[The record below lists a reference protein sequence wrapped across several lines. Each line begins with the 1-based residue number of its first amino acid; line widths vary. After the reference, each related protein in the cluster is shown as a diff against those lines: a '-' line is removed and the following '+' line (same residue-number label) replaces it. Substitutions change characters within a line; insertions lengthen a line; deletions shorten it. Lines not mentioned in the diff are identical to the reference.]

1 MQNDVSPL
9 TIYAAIAQL
18 VERFHGKEEVSGS
31 NPDRG
36 SKSEMLQKLPPD
48 WAVFWFRAAQTKE
61 KTALSGD
68 NFVISSNLER
78 FYTFARTY
86 FTAGEPKTPPLWQP
100 KDNLWNTRAAHKRGK
115 RKPKPKR

>member
-36 SKSEMLQKLPPD
+36 SKLEMLQKLPPD

-61 KTALSGD
+61 KTALSSD

-78 FYTFARTY
+78 FFEFARTH
-86 FTAGEPKTPPLWQP
+86 FSTKV
-100 KDNLWNTRAAHKRGK
+100 
-115 RKPKPKR
+115 

>member
-1 MQNDVSPL
+1 MQNNVSPL

-48 WAVFWFRAAQTKE
+48 LAVFWFRAAQTKE
-61 KTALSGD
+61 KTAQSGG
-68 NFVISSNLER
+68 NFLEKSEMER
-78 FYTFARTY
+78 FFAQARPS
-86 FTAGEPKTPPLWQP
+86 FQSKL
-100 KDNLWNTRAAHKRGK
+100 
-115 RKPKPKR
+115 